1 MSMTSNTEQLFLK
14 IFKFVVMVLMGLSLL
29 GSIVAL
35 VAGLWFLTA
44 KPKEPEPVKSAPKNE
59 VNIDEFLDQLDK
71 QKEAPKEE
79 KKVESPKEAPLTF
92 KYLDESRKIV
102 ACLNES
108 NKKSNLNLPLFSE
121 EATEDFRSNIERI
134 ADAPRY
140 DRGQPYVTDATRVVC
155 AILLHEKV
163 ISLRSKNNELRVFIP
178 AVNFHIQKWDEI
190 KAEARKFEAAEK
202 ARFEAEM
209 NAEELRVE
217 IAKKTGLNI
226 LIGAGAAFGLFMA
239 IALYLIIAAMESHL
253 RSISRSLKLS
263 RSENELK
270 ID

>member
-1 MSMTSNTEQLFLK
+1 MSMSSNTEQLFLK

-29 GSIVAL
+29 GSIIAL

-44 KPKEPEPVKSAPKNE
+44 QPKEPEPAKTAPQKE
-59 VNIDEFLDQLDK
+59 VNIDDFLNQLDK

-79 KKVESPKEAPLTF
+79 KKVESPKEAPLTY

-108 NKKSNLNLPLFSE
+108 NKKSDLNLPPFSE
-121 EATEDFRSNIERI
+121 EATEDFRRNIERL
-134 ADAPRY
+134 ADMPRR

-155 AILLHEKV
+155 TVLLHEKV

-178 AVNFHIQKWDEI
+178 SVNYHIEKWDEI
-190 KAEARKFEAAEK
+190 KDEARKFEAAEK
-202 ARFEAEM
+202 ARFLSDI
-209 NAEELRVE
+209 NAEELRVRG
-217 IAKKTGLNI
+217 AQKTGLNI
-226 LIGAGAAFGLFMA
+226 LIGAGAAFALFMA

-253 RSISRSLKLS
+253 RSISRSLQINP
-263 RSENELK
+263 SENTLK
-270 ID
+270 LD